1 MSHLLLILHLLAS
14 DIRLPGDF
22 NARLTA
28 ITERHLPEL
37 SLAPGERPVLVDMP
51 EVAAVPERIAAGEN
65 GAGGAL
71 AAQADRAIVVDV
83 SSGTELYGKNEDQ
96 PAPIASITKL
106 MVALVTL
113 DKMDSLDQVLTV
125 PADVRNLEELSTVVG
140 LVPGERVSVRELLK
154 GLLVAS
160 GNDAALTL
168 ADGLAG
174 SESQFV
180 DWMNSKAERIGM
192 SKTHFAN
199 STGLDARGGES
210 TARNVAYL
218 LIEASKV
225 QRLRDLSELTSATV
239 ETENGSSYF
248 VKSTDKLI
256 GQTNLNIAIAKTGN
270 EDEAGPC
277 FGVIAGDSARQVAVV
292 VLNSPDRFGEA
303 ERLVQTALDTYRWA
317 DAIVGAEGTLKQ
329 KGSAFGG

>member
-1 MSHLLLILHLLAS
+1 MLAQ
-14 DIRLPGDF
+14 DIRLPADF
-22 NARLTA
+22 NERLTR
-28 ITERHLPEL
+28 ITEQY
-37 SLAPGERPVLVDMP
+37 VP
-51 EVAAVPERIAAGEN
+51 EVHLTPQSGTTLVTVPPVAPLPVKRSSTSAAT
-65 GAGGAL
+65 L
-71 AAQADRAIVVDV
+71 TAQADRAIVVDV
-83 SSGTELYGKNEDQ
+83 SSGAVLFGKNQDQ

-113 DKMDSLDQVLTV
+113 DKMDSLDQVLSV
-125 PADVRNLEELSTVVG
+125 PREINDLEELSTVVG
-140 LVPGERVSVRELLK
+140 LAPGEKISVRELLK

-168 ADGLAG
+168 AHGLAG
-174 SESQFV
+174 SEDEFV
-180 DWMNSKAERIGM
+180 DWMNQKAERLGM
-192 SKTHFAN
+192 TKTHFVN

-210 TARNVAYL
+210 TAREVAYL

-225 QRLRDLSELTSATV
+225 QRLRDLSELSTATV

-256 GQTNLNIAIAKTGN
+256 GQTDLDIELAKTGN

-277 FGVIAGDSARQVAVV
+277 FALIASDGQQRIAVV

-303 ERLVQTALDTYRWA
+303 ERLVETALDTYRWA
-317 DAIVGAEGTLKQ
+317 DAVVGANGGGDLKSE
-329 KGSAFGG
+329 GSAFGG